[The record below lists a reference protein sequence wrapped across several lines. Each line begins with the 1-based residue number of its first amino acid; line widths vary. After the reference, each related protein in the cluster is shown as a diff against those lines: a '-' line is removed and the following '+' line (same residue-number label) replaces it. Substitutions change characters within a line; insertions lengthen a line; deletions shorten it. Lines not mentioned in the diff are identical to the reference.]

1 MELVAGS
8 FPLTPQIVVSVV
20 AGAVSLALEIVP
32 GLRERWERLP
42 AEVKRFTWLIGCLLV
57 GLAPWA
63 LGCLGRALNLDLTG
77 LAIVGTCQLD
87 TLAQGMQVAFLAY
100 FAGQSVHGLSVAGGK
115 AVAYLRDR
123 SQTAGAI

>member
-1 MELVAGS
+1 MEVVAGS

-32 GLRERWERLP
+32 GLKERWERLP
-42 AEVKRFTWLIGCLLV
+42 AEAKRFAWLVGCLLV

-63 LGCLGRALNLDLTG
+63 LGCLGQTLNVDLTG
-77 LAIVGTCQLD
+77 LAIVATCQVD

-100 FAGQSVHGLSVAGGK
+100 FAAQSVHGLSVAGGK
-115 AVAYLRDR
+115 AVAYPRDR
-123 SQTAGAI
+123 SQAAGAI